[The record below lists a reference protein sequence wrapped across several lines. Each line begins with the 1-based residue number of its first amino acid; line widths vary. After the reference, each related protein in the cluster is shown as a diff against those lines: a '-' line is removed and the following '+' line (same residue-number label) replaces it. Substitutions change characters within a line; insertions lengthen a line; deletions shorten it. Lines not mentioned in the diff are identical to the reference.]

1 MGEGGDLRRWWR
13 DTFALA
19 MLNCRKMSC
28 KMSLRGGDDDFVGQ
42 LAQAAAIGWL
52 ECVGEPI
59 VR

>member
-19 MLNCRKMSC
+19 MLNCRKMS
-28 KMSLRGGDDDFVGQ
+28 LRGGDDDFVGQ
-42 LAQAAAIGWL
+42 LAQTAAIGWL